1 LKGLILGAVA
11 KELFP
16 QLNSDS
22 QLDKLV
28 GISVG
33 FFAGLFFVNFLD
45 YVVEWFENKCNES
58 VTSEDDPEKM
68 NIELTGSMSYQ
79 SLNDFEE
86 DSVDMESGSS
96 KKGSPNGS
104 FRGSPKGKGSPTGSA
119 RKHSHSMDDET
130 DPDAPVLQLA
140 SQAIASPT
148 HRDKIRKKVSELVK
162 SIDNIEEK
170 SNFLLISGR
179 SGSQGQSLSDLNEET
194 YADQIDEEIHKLQYN
209 LDHCRRLIQGSESNI
224 VGVVPRLWITESG
237 KLSLRDGIVDL
248 KQGAASLVRF
258 LTQDKHDT
266 ESLVEIHRNMAEMD
280 HQITHL
286 HETVEEYSFKWG
298 RRHKRALII
307 IPQAGSQIPLGL
319 IIPVTVDC
327 IVDGFLVGTTCSI
340 SHQAGFILAMAN
352 CIEMGFLGLAVSMRI
367 RNCTASS
374 VWARYAALIVPPFI
388 MFLSSVMGAFV
399 GAAARSQPMVY
410 IGFISF
416 GVVALLYLVV
426 NELLV
431 EARESLAGNERWWTG
446 MVIFIGIYLVLILDM
461 FLG

>member
-1 LKGLILGAVA
+1 
-11 KELFP
+11 
-16 QLNSDS
+16 
-22 QLDKLV
+22 
-28 GISVG
+28 
-33 FFAGLFFVNFLD
+33 
-45 YVVEWFENKCNES
+45 
-58 VTSEDDPEKM
+58 M
-68 NIELTGSMSYQ
+68 HIELTSSSSYQ
-79 SLNDFEE
+79 SLNNFE
-86 DSVDMESGSS
+86 DDIPDMENGDS
-96 KKGSPNGS
+96 KKGSSPSGS
-104 FRGSPKGKGSPTGSA
+104 FKGSPKGKGSPTGSQ
-119 RKHSHSMDDET
+119 RKHSLDDPT
-130 DPDAPVLQLA
+130 DTDAPVLQLA

-258 LTQDKHDT
+258 LHQDKHDT

-280 HQITHL
+280 NQITHL

-298 RRHKRALII
+298 RRGHKRALII
-307 IPQAGSQIPLGL
+307 IPQTGSHIPLGL

-340 SHQAGFILAMAN
+340 SHRAGIILALAN

-374 VWARYAALIVPPFI
+374 VYTRYAALILPPFI
-388 MFLSSVMGAFV
+388 MFLSSVLGAFI
-399 GAAARSQPMVY
+399 GAAARAQPMVY

-431 EARESLAGNERWWTG
+431 EARESLAGIEQWWTG
-446 MVIFIGIYLVLILDM
+446 MVIFIGIYMVLILDM